1 MFDTVIL
8 ADDLSGAADCAVACV
23 QRGLDTLVTL
33 GEPSGDAVADVIS
46 IDADTRRLDPK
57 SAAERMRALTA
68 AFAPRAE
75 TLLFKKIDSSLRGHL
90 GPEVAAVLEA
100 RRAAGGRTV
109 AVMAPALPASGRTVR
124 SGSAYVNGT
133 PLHQTELWRNQKMA
147 GEAYIPGMLQ
157 QAGLTSTRVD
167 LAVVRGKGLGEALR
181 ESASQFDVLLC
192 DSVTDGDLEL
202 IAAAARALECD
213 VVWVGSAGLARHLP
227 YRNSATS
234 SVKTAPALCGTARP
248 LLFVVGSMCR
258 TARKQVAILANSED
272 MHTVTVP
279 PELLVNGR
287 DSIEWREAL
296 ADLEQAV
303 RQGRDVVLTPAAAPV
318 LRIAERPQLSRALA
332 AMTAGIRS
340 EVGALVACGGET
352 ARMVLDC
359 WGVHGLR
366 LLGELERGVVVSKA
380 LSVEIELT
388 VVTKAGDFGTPET
401 LAHCRQW
408 LHAGREI
415 HL

>member
-23 QRGLDTLVTL
+23 QRGLATTVTL
-33 GEPSGDAVADVIS
+33 GEPSGVVQADVIS
-46 IDADTRRLDPK
+46 IDADTRRLDPT

-100 RRAAGGRTV
+100 RRAGGARTV

-124 SGSAYVNGT
+124 SGSAYLNGT
-133 PLHQTELWRNQKMA
+133 PLHETELWRNQKMA

-157 QAGLTSTRVD
+157 QAGLSSTRVD
-167 LAVVRGKGLGEALR
+167 LALVRGTGLGQALR
-181 ESASQFDVLLC
+181 DAASRFDVLLC
-192 DSVTDGDLEL
+192 DSVTDEDLEL
-202 IAAAARALECD
+202 IAAAVQELPCD

-227 YRNSATS
+227 YRSSAAGS
-234 SVKTAPALCGTARP
+234 ETALPLSGTDKP

-258 TARKQVAILANSED
+258 TARKQVASLASSED
-272 MHTVTVP
+272 IRTVTVA
-279 PELLVNGR
+279 PELLVHSR
-287 DSIEWREAL
+287 DSAQWREAV
-296 ADLEQAV
+296 AELENAV
-303 RQGRDVVLTPAAAPV
+303 RQGRDVVLTSAAAPV

-332 AMTAGIRS
+332 AMTAGIRG

-359 WGVHGLR
+359 WGVRGLR

-380 LSVEIELT
+380 LSAEMDVT
-388 VVTKAGDFGTPET
+388 VVTKAGDFGAPET
-401 LAHCRQW
+401 LARCRQW
-408 LHAGREI
+408 LRAGTEI
-415 HL
+415 RS